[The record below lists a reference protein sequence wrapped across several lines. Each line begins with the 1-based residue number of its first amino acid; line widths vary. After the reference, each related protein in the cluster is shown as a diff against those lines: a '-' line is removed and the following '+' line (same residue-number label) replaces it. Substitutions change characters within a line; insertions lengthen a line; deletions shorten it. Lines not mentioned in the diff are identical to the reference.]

1 MSRRGPT
8 REAILDHA
16 LAAFN
21 ERGVEAVGMRD
32 LASELGMSP
41 GNLTYHF
48 ATKED
53 VLLGLAERLSAHNA
67 GVLGDAAPDGLDA
80 LLVSF
85 RTVFETQVAFRSLVL
100 SVVHLTEHYPRMAAR
115 YRANQERRQASF
127 RSLLR
132 HLQERGSLTP
142 GLGPADVERLVG
154 TISLIGR
161 FWLSEVRLD
170 HPERAPEALIDA
182 YLAILAGALKSSAT
196 AQGREELARFLRTS
210 RGRATVSA
218 RTD

>member
-1 MSRRGPT
+1 LSRRGST

-32 LASELGMSP
+32 LARELGLSP

-53 VLLGLAERLSAHNA
+53 VVLGLAERLSAHNT
-67 GVLGDAAPDGLDA
+67 GVFGDAAPDGLEA
-80 LLVSF
+80 LLASF
-85 RTVFETQVAFRSLVL
+85 RAVFETQVAFRCLVL

-115 YRANQERRQASF
+115 YRANQERREAAF
-127 RSLLR
+127 RRMLQ
-132 HLQERGSLTP
+132 HLQRRGSLAP
-142 GLGPADVERLVG
+142 GLGPSDVERLVG

-161 FWLSEVRLD
+161 FWLSEARLD
-170 HPERAPEALIDA
+170 HPDQAPEALIDA
-182 YLAILAGALKSSAT
+182 YLAILAGALKGSAT
-196 AQGREELARFLRTS
+196 AQGREELSRFRRRS
-210 RGRATVSA
+210 SA
-218 RTD
+218 R